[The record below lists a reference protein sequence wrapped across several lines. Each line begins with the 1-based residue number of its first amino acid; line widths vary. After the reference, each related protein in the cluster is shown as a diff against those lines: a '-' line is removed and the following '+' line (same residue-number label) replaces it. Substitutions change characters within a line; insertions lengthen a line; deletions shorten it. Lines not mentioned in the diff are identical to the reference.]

1 MGLDG
6 WPLQL
11 PVADSPKARCGRSE
25 TQNEETLGLGF
36 KFWGLGG
43 YYSQICH
50 QNIYKSKFYHQNNS
64 STAIIKKMRQPE

>member
-25 TQNEETLGLGF
+25 PQNEETLGLGF

-43 YYSQICH
+43 YYSKIRN
-50 QNIYKSKFYHQNNS
+50 QNIQGKFYHQNKS